1 MKKAILLSIAAFV
14 CATAFADEA
23 WSEGARFN
31 GDPITEEPILLLST
45 DPLSYSSALAKG
57 APKSVA
63 ITVTDKDDSN
73 LTATVFADDS
83 GTAVEGT
90 IPWDYTGEEYKD
102 FPADD
107 TYVLTETVTS
117 ESEEKV
123 FNRAVTILPEPVAT
137 LAFAFLFADR
147 KSTRLNSSHR

>member
-23 WSEGARFN
+23 WSEGAYFN

-57 APKSVA
+57 EPKSVA

-73 LTATVFADDS
+73 LTATIFSDTS
-83 GTAVEGT
+83 ETAVEGT
-90 IPWDYTGEEYKD
+90 VAWDYTSEEYKD
-102 FPADD
+102 FPTDD
-107 TYVLTETVTS
+107 TYLLTETITS
-117 ESEEKV
+117 DSEEKV
-123 FNRAVTILPEPVAT
+123 YNRAVTILPCFFT
-137 LAFAFLFADR
+137 IL
-147 KSTRLNSSHR
+147 